1 MFRSVCF
8 GSRFSHEMVW
18 ILLSGDV
25 HQVGCLGFHGSFG
38 SGFVLGFGSNPV
50 DSVNTRVNSGQ
61 QRVNI
66 VRSQRLV
73 NRNFGLR
80 FGISGQPGSNSV
92 RLSLTRSNSA
102 RLGSSRLNSVNKS

>member
-1 MFRSVCF
+1 MFRS
-8 GSRFSHEMVW
+8 
-18 ILLSGDV
+18 
-25 HQVGCLGFHGSFG
+25 VGCLGFHGSFG